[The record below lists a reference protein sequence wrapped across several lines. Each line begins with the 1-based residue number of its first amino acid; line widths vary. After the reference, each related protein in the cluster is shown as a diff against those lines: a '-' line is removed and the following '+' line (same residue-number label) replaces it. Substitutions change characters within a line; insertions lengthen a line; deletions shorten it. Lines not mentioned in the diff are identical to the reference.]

1 MDNSNVADLQSQTVE
16 QITGQL
22 PTLDRAALVE
32 LQAAETASPNPRTT
46 LLAAIDSA
54 LQALD
59 DDGGEGDKNPSA
71 VGDAAGK
78 PAAQAAGKL
87 GKAHWQHPEYHG
99 PLTGDQAAWRL
110 ANAASTDA
118 AKDAPAPNAKPA
130 RAARA
135 K

>member
-1 MDNSNVADLQSQTVE
+1 MDNSNVAELQGQTVE

-32 LQAAETASPNPRTT
+32 LQAAETASANPRTT
-46 LLAAIDSA
+46 LLAAIDST

-59 DDGGEGDKNPSA
+59 DGGGDGNKPTPE

-78 PAAQAAGKL
+78 PATQSAGKL
-87 GKAHWQHPEYHG
+87 GNAHWQHPEYHG

-110 ANAASTDA
+110 ANTGA
-118 AKDAPAPNAKPA
+118 AKDAPAPNTKPVRPA
-130 RAARA
+130 RT

>member
-1 MDNSNVADLQSQTVE
+1 MEQVNIAELQGQTVE

-22 PTLDRAALVE
+22 GSLSRESLVE
-32 LQAAETASPNPRTT
+32 LQAAETASGAGRTT
-46 LLAAIDSA
+46 LLAAIDAA
-54 LQALD
+54 LKALD
-59 DDGGEGDKNPSA
+59 DDGGEGKPNPPA
-71 VGDAAGK
+71 VGDAAGE

-110 ANAASTDA
+110 ANPAGAAA
-118 AKDAPAPNAKPA
+118 AKDAPAPNTKPV
-130 RAARA
+130 RAART